1 MSDNIEQ
8 LPLRA
13 GDEFVELYKVL
24 KIQGWVDGGGD
35 AKHLISEGQVKVNG
49 VVETRKRKKLVVGDK
64 IQFNGESVVI
74 SAAQ

>member
-8 LPLRA
+8 LPLRT

-49 VVETRKRKKLVVGDK
+49 MVETRKRKKLVVGDK
-64 IQFNGESVVI
+64 VQFNDAVVVI
-74 SAAQ
+74 SQA